1 METIE
6 TIMHNFAGH
15 GLIEKLTQTLL
26 ANDPAFEDAEKQYQ
40 QATRCLRDQLPEAF
54 SPSLDDCIQAHER
67 DIISRVAYAGYLG
80 FRVNLE
86 NFHHPMRV
94 EFLNMDTIDYVKDH
108 MMGHF
113 PVNYDAAEIVDAF
126 QQALPEH
133 LEAYGDTIS
142 AYFVHL
148 ECSGPKLAHYA
159 GYMIANHLLPW
170 IEPGYRADWCQ
181 TSLYR
186 EQVRG
191 YMGYLPL

>member
-126 QQALPEH
+126 QQAETIVQATTGEPE
-133 LEAYGDTIS
+133 AVN
-142 AYFVHL
+142 AV
-148 ECSGPKLAHYA
+148 LAHYA